1 VILPARGRPHLTY
14 CTNVH
19 PGETWPEVRAS
30 LEREV
35 VAVKR
40 RVSPAAPFGVGLR
53 LSDEAARA
61 LEAPAEREALRALLA
76 AHDLYVFTLNGFP
89 YGPFHGRPV
98 KERVYRPDWLEDARL
113 AYANRLAWLLAAL
126 LPDGVEGS
134 ISTVPGA
141 FRPRAEAP
149 TERAAMA
156 ARLIDH
162 AVVLHEIRERTGRT
176 LACALEPE
184 PCCVLETVAE
194 AVAFFEAHLL
204 SAAAR
209 ARFERATG
217 LEGARA
223 EEALRRHLGLCLDVC
238 HAAVEFEDPDAAV
251 GRLRRAGIAIAKVQL
266 STGLRVRSAD
276 AAARAA
282 LGAFADDVYLHQVVI
297 RRDGALD
304 RFLDLPEALAG
315 GAAGGEWRVHFH
327 VPVFRERLGPFEN
340 TQDVLARVLALQ
352 AAEPLSAHLE
362 VETYTWGVLP
372 PEHRG
377 ADVVEDVARELA
389 WVAAR
394 LGG

>member
-19 PGETWPEVRAS
+19 PGESWPEVRAT

-40 RVSPAAPFGVGLR
+40 RVSPAAPFGLGLR
-53 LSDEAARA
+53 LSDAAVRT
-61 LEAPAEREALRALLA
+61 LEAPAEREALQALLA
-76 AHDLYVFTLNGFP
+76 AHGLYVFTLNGFP

-98 KERVYRPDWLEDARL
+98 KERVYRPDWLEDERL
-113 AYANRLAWLLAAL
+113 AYANRLARLLAAL

-141 FRPRAEAP
+141 FRPRAEAVADC
-149 TERAAMA
+149 AAMA
-156 ARLIDH
+156 ARLVDH
-162 AVVLHEIRERTGRT
+162 ALLLHELRERTGRV

-184 PCCVLETVAE
+184 PGCALETVAE
-194 AVAFFEAHLL
+194 TVGFLETHVLA
-204 SAAAR
+204 AAAR
-209 ARFERATG
+209 TRFERATG
-217 LEGARA
+217 LAGARA
-223 EEALRRHLGLCLDVC
+223 EEALRRHLGVCLDVC
-238 HAAVEFEDPDAAV
+238 HAAVEFEDPDDAV
-251 GRLRRAGIAIAKVQL
+251 GRLRRAGIRIAKVQL
-266 STGLRVRSAD
+266 STGLRVRAPD
-276 AAARAA
+276 AATRDA
-282 LGAFADDVYLHQVVI
+282 LAAFADDVYLHQVVV
-297 RRDGALD
+297 RRAAGLE
-304 RFLDLPEALAG
+304 RFLDLPQALAA
-315 GAAGGEWRVHFH
+315 GATGGEWRVHFH
-327 VPVFRERLGPFEN
+327 VPVFREHLGPFEN

-362 VETYTWGVLP
+362 VETYSWGMLP

-377 ADVVEDVARELA
+377 ADVVDDVARELA